1 MNIFKSKSMNWWQVG
16 VLKLALLSIGI
27 AIGAQWSIVFS
38 KYTGAFFVVGIAL
51 GVYSALVWFRKK

>member
-1 MNIFKSKSMNWWQVG
+1 M
-16 VLKLALLSIGI
+16 LKLALLSIGI